1 MPLVKLLNRVICL
14 HVITRRQVLTQ
25 ENLLI
30 FFQVEEILVFLDIFA
45 LSYRLLVHFGLLD
58 WLPCVLSE

>member
-58 WLPCVLSE
+58 WFPCVLSE